1 MSITKY
7 QIFVKVAELG
17 SLTRAAEALGYTQP
31 AVSHSVS
38 SLESRFGFPLFYRSR
53 DACRLT
59 ENGERL
65 LPILQYAQNDN
76 SLKLPDEY
84 AVTLSQ
90 MLSKAMNKPIT
101 FSAGNKSLTKR
112 EEQILLLLGSGLS
125 YAEIASNLVI
135 SKFTVQKHIQN
146 IYDKLNVS
154 DRVNAIIRAKE
165 YWGIG

>member
-31 AVSHSVS
+31 AVSHSIS

-65 LPILQYAQNDN
+65 LDACREILRGEEEIEATVHALNGVLTGSIRVG
-76 SLKLPDEY
+76 SLRSMLTEFVPRVIY
-84 AVTLSQ
+84 RFSQ
-90 MLSKAMNKPIT
+90 A
-101 FSAGNKSLTKR
+101 
-112 EEQILLLLGSGLS
+112 
-125 YAEIASNLVI
+125 
-135 SKFTVQKHIQN
+135 
-146 IYDKLNVS
+146 
-154 DRVNAIIRAKE
+154 
-165 YWGIG
+165 